1 LVCESGLYIEKFEQM
16 HLIMVCYDSK
26 MSYVPG
32 TLLRIFPDASST
44 KHFTTVVLNNNT
56 LLEVKN
62 PDSCAKKDVFDTVE
76 LWCEA
81 RGVPVESVKVQ
92 PPKTGQFDTPKI
104 ESSLTFNVPT
114 DIHRA
119 YHWVHWCYSIVCEFA
134 PHLLENNEFNTLY
147 NQMVDICTKYKMLLW
162 HDTVVNRYDPA
173 YIHFIPNDSADDNI
187 HKFTS
192 KYSGYMGRFFS
203 YNGGMFFNYND
214 VNEEACRREVITCYE
229 QILHIIK
236 PHIAE
241 KMGKKWDIICTKK
254 NITSS
259 TRALSSVIRRITKL
273 KADLYYSNKLKDKTE
288 NELVTLQKKLDELT
302 NE

>member
-1 LVCESGLYIEKFEQM
+1 M

-92 PPKTGQFDTPKI
+92 PPKIDQFNTPKI

-114 DIHRA
+114 DKHGA
-119 YHWVHWCYSIVCEFA
+119 YHWVRWCYSIVCEFA
-134 PHLLENNEFNTLY
+134 PHLLENYEFNTLY
-147 NQMVDICTKYKMLLW
+147 NQMIDICTKYKMLLW
-162 HDTVVNRYDPA
+162 HDTDVNRYDPA
-173 YIHFIPNDSADDNI
+173 YIHFIPNDSANDNI
-187 HKFTS
+187 PKFTS

-203 YNGGMFFNYND
+203 YKD
-214 VNEEACRREVITCYE
+214 VDEETCRREVITCYE

-241 KMGKKWDIICTKK
+241 KMSKKWDITRTKK
-254 NITSS
+254 NIASS

-288 NELVTLQKKLDELT
+288 NELITLQKKLDELT